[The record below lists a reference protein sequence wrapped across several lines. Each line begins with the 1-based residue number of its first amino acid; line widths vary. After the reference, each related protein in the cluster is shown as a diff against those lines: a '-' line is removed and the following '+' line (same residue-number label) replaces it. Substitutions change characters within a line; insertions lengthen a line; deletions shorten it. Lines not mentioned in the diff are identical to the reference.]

1 MFFLSAFSFGL
12 ISSLFISPSLILIV
26 LNFALLFFIR
36 KNQNSKLVFLAKALV
51 IFQIAVFCGHLT
63 IPQKP
68 NSPLLARVEN
78 ADKKTPFWIEGKII
92 SSEKTLDGSKAVIKT
107 NAFYDGDNRIEDK
120 VKIIAYLP
128 IDPPSPLYKF
138 KSCLFLSLPKT
149 RTNPNQFD
157 YRKSLAN
164 KGIYL
169 SGELKDK
176 KLFSITKKNF
186 SSTFLSRY
194 KNHIRNLIIENCG
207 NERGFVLALLLG
219 ERGLLNN
226 KEEFSLI
233 RSGLFHLIAL
243 SGLHIGII
251 ILILYFFL
259 TSLRIN
265 PFIIDLTLLIFL
277 PLYALIVKDQ
287 PSVIR
292 AIIMAFVFISARL
305 LLRQNATFNSLL
317 ISFVIILAFNP
328 YQIEDVGFQF
338 TFLATLGIVALYK
351 VKPQF
356 FKESSLFDYLFK
368 YFWIGLSAQL
378 FTLPVIIFSFQ
389 RISIF
394 SFFLTPFAT
403 IFLFPLLACGI
414 IFIFGG
420 SLIPY
425 FNTFLLMIIKFF
437 AKCFLILPVYASKI
451 DFSSLFFPLP
461 HFLYAFLFFVCI
473 ALIVYTKEKIKLIY
487 SMLLLLFVAL
497 SFYFPDPFN
506 KIDKNFFIALD
517 VGQGNCSY
525 IHYEKKN
532 YLIDCPDTSYHSIP
546 TSRSVIEP
554 FLAFMKTKKIEGI
567 FITHWD
573 RDHSGSL
580 KEIVRDLKVG
590 FVAYPSCPAPPS
602 EICNFIEGKGIKMM
616 PLKKNDKL
624 NIDKLKIEILHPDCN
639 NTFYLSENNLSL
651 VFRVSINNKNILFT
665 GDIEKEGEKEIFESM
680 FPFEKTDILIVPHHG
695 AKNSLFIPFIDKISP
710 KISLF
715 SVGKNNRF
723 NHPNK
728 SVLNYYR
735 SINSKILRTDK
746 DGAILIIIDEKKI
759 KHFTY
764 ANHPWEK
771 NLLK

>member
-12 ISSLFISPSLILIV
+12 VLSLFISPSLTLIAF
-26 LNFALLFFIR
+26 NFALLLIIR
-36 KNQNSKLVFLAKALV
+36 KHQNSKILFVAKALF
-51 IFQIAVFCGHLT
+51 IFQIGLFCGHLT
-63 IPQKP
+63 IPIKP
-68 NSPLLARVEN
+68 NSPLLARVEK

-107 NAFYDGDNRIEDK
+107 DAFYDGDNRIEDK

-138 KSCLFLSLPKT
+138 KGCLFLSLPKT
-149 RTNPNQFD
+149 KTNPNQFD

-169 SGELKDK
+169 SGVLKEK
-176 KLFSITKKNF
+176 SLFSITEKNF
-186 SSTFLSRY
+186 FSMFLSHY
-194 KNHIRNLIIENCG
+194 KNHLRNKIIENCG
-207 NERGFVLALLLG
+207 SERGIVLALLLG

-251 ILILYFFL
+251 ILILYFSL
-259 TSLRIN
+259 TSLKIN
-265 PFIIDLTLLIFL
+265 PFFIDFAVLLFL
-277 PLYALIVKDQ
+277 PLLSLIVKDQ

-292 AIIMAFVFISARL
+292 AITMAFVFISARL

-328 YQIEDVGFQF
+328 NQIKEVGFEL
-338 TFLATLGIVALYK
+338 TFLATLGIVTLYK
-351 VKPQF
+351 VKPQL
-356 FKESSLFDYLFK
+356 FKESSIFDYLFK

-378 FTLPVIIFSFQ
+378 FTLPVIVFSFQ

-403 IFLFPLLACGI
+403 IFLFPLLAFGI

-425 FNTFLLMIIKFF
+425 FNTFLLMVIKFF
-437 AKCFLILPVYASKI
+437 AKCFLILPDYASKI

-461 HFLYAFLFFVCI
+461 HFFYAFLFFACI
-473 ALIVYTKEKIKLIY
+473 AFIVFTREKIKLIY
-487 SMLLLLFVAL
+487 AMLLLFFVGL

-506 KIDKNFFIALD
+506 KIYKNFLITLD

-525 IHYEKKN
+525 IHYENKN
-532 YLIDCPDTSYHSIP
+532 YLVDCPDTSYHSIP

-554 FLAFMKTKKIEGI
+554 FLAFMKTKKIDGI

-580 KEIVRDLKVG
+580 KEIVKDLKVG

-602 EICNFIEGKGIKMM
+602 EIFNLLQGKGIRMI
-616 PLKKNDKL
+616 PLQRGEKININEL
-624 NIDKLKIEILHPDCN
+624 NIEVLNPDCN
-639 NTFYLSENNLSL
+639 TNFYLSENDLSL
-651 VFRVSINNKNILFT
+651 VFRVSINSKNILFT
-665 GDIEKEGEKEIFESM
+665 GDIEKEGEKEIFKSL
-680 FPFEKTDILIVPHHG
+680 FSLEKVDVLMVPHHG

-728 SVLNYYR
+728 SVLNYYK

-746 DGAILIIIDEKKI
+746 DGAILTIFDKNNIRT
-759 KHFTY
+759 FSYNT
-764 ANHPWEK
+764 NPWEK
-771 NLLK
+771 EL